1 MNLPL
6 PEYIIFVLLG
16 IGAGSIAAC
25 INSFKDSPYE
35 IFVWAKFFRSFIL
48 GAIAGSV
55 YYGLSRVGV
64 LTFDNLGILLL
75 AIIPAER
82 GLGEL
87 YKGFLKKANH
97 VEYVHAFENLGMPLK
112 NYGLKLL
119 LALGVLAVHGT
130 FISINIFLITP
141 AIFSTNIPFILK
153 GALIGAISTLIVAI
167 GGGVKDSQF
176 EGWDTIKF
184 FRSPFLGLFTGAFLI
199 FFTQN
204 PLLLFLSNIGLERTV
219 VELYKTFI
227 TRRTRGLH
235 QGKEPSNPEWFSRR
249 WIFFGVWCLDI
260 LLLLALLF

>member
-1 MNLPL
+1 MGQI
-6 PEYIIFVLLG
+6 PEYLMFVL
-16 IGAGSIAAC
+16 IGMSAGLIATC
-25 INSFKDSPYE
+25 VNSFKDSPYE
-35 IFVWAKFFRSFIL
+35 NFVWAKFFRSFVL

-55 YYGLSRVGV
+55 YYGLSRVEI

-119 LALGVLAVHGT
+119 LALGVLAVHT
-130 FISINIFLITP
+130 IFISINVFVITP
-141 AIFSTNIPFILK
+141 AILSTSMSLILK
-153 GALIGAISTLIVAI
+153 GALIGAVSTLIVAI

-176 EGWDTIKF
+176 EGWDTVKF

-199 FFTQN
+199 FFTQS
-204 PLLLFLSNIGLERTV
+204 PLLLFLSNIGLERV
-219 VELYKTFI
+219 AVECYKTFI
-227 TRRTRGLH
+227 RRRTRGLH
-235 QGKEPSNPEWFSRR
+235 EGKDPAYPEWFSRR
-249 WIFFGVWCLDI
+249 WIFFPIWCLDVLLI
-260 LLLLALLF
+260 LVLLF